1 MRKILASYLNHLVA
15 LAVKLRKSNTVCLI
29 SCRARK
35 ERDWCHHSARQ
46 IQCRGKNNVFLL
58 FLCSRIS
65 SFQCL
70 QYIQC
75 KGWKLEMPC
84 TQTIVFS
91 TRLWLWEPGTK
102 AMLHCAHTYLFC
114 YVTDSLLCHFR
125 QLKLLLSSS
134 LYVLCRCTSQR
145 WRLIWPST
153 WTTKT
158 SGAFPSTHH
167 DSHSPSH
174 TPRPSPSLWFPS
186 THHDSHGPSHT
197 SRPSPSL
204 WLCEKQKGK
213 VTGSWARALE
223 RVQCSPI
230 PCIVW

>member
-1 MRKILASYLNHLVA
+1 MLADSMRKILASYLNHLVA
-15 LAVKLRKSNTVCLI
+15 LAVRLRKSKTVCLI

-46 IQCRGKNNVFLL
+46 IQCCGKSNVVIL
-58 FLCSRIS
+58 FLCSHIS
-65 SFQCL
+65 SFQHL
-70 QYIQC
+70 QYMQC

-84 TQTIVFS
+84 RCLVPRPS

-102 AMLHCAHTYLFC
+102 AMLHCAHVYLFC
-114 YVTDSLLCHFR
+114 YVHVTDPLLCLFR
-125 QLKLLLSSS
+125 QLKLLLSSFSS
-134 LYVLCRCTSQR
+134 LYIFHRCTSQR

-174 TPRPSPSLWFPS
+174 TPRPSPSLW
-186 THHDSHGPSHT
+186 
-197 SRPSPSL
+197 
-204 WLCEKQKGK
+204 LCEKQKGK

>member
-1 MRKILASYLNHLVA
+1 MFADSMRKILASYLNHLVA
-15 LAVKLRKSNTVCLI
+15 LAVRLRKSNTVCLI

-46 IQCRGKNNVFLL
+46 IQCCGKSNVVIL
-58 FLCSRIS
+58 FLCSHIF
-65 SFQCL
+65 SFQHL

-84 TQTIVFS
+84 TQA
-91 TRLWLWEPGTK
+91 LYK
-102 AMLHCAHTYLFC
+102 AMAVRVWNQGYAALCTYIL
-114 YVTDSLLCHFR
+114 VLLCTCDWPVTVSF
-125 QLKLLLSSS
+125 QTNKITVVFFSS
-134 LYVLCRCTSQR
+134 LYVLHRCTSQR

-174 TPRPSPSLWFPS
+174 TPRPSPSLW
-186 THHDSHGPSHT
+186 
-197 SRPSPSL
+197 
-204 WLCEKQKGK
+204 LCEKQKGK
-213 VTGSWARALE
+213 VTRSWARALE